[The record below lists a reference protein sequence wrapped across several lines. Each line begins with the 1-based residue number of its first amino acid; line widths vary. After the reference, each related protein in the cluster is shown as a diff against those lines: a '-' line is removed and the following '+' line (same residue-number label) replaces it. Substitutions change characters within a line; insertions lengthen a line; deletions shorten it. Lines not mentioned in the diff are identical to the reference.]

1 MQENSVHV
9 ISAVNGTVGF
19 SLPELRFKRVWQKK
33 KASFPVPKDVL
44 REAIFDPGVA
54 YLFEK
59 GILYIDD
66 LEFKKEI
73 GLEPYDVEEPTII
86 LLEDKYIERMLKVMP
101 VQEFKAAFSN
111 LTIDQKKEVAQY
123 AVDNAIIDMN
133 KAEIMKSLCGMDV
146 LKIYNLKKQNEE
158 VLPDENSNDSLRQNI

>member
-1 MQENSVHV
+1 MTDNVFV
-9 ISAVNGTVGF
+9 ISTVNNTVGF
-19 SLPELRFKRVWQKK
+19 SVPELRFRRVWQKK
-33 KASFPVPKDVL
+33 KAKLPVPKDVL
-44 REAIFDPGVA
+44 REAIYKPGVA

-73 GLEPYDVEEPTII
+73 GLEPYDAVKETII
-86 LLEDKYIERMLKVMP
+86 LLEDKMIERMLTNMP
-101 VQEFKAAFSN
+101 IAEFRAEFKKLTSN
-111 LTIDQKKEVAQY
+111 QMREVAKY
-123 AVDNAIIDMN
+123 AVDHAMIDMN

-158 VLPDENSNDSLRQNI
+158 VLPDENGNDSLRKSV